1 MSVFDHPELDHL
13 ESVHVVDDPECGLN
27 AMTEVHCVALGAAAQ
42 RIA

>member
-27 AMTEVHCVALGAAAQ
+27 AIIAVHPVALGAAAR